1 MKNMSKLYVFF
12 TLLLSYYA
20 VQAQSPDQQK
30 VEALMH
36 QQEACWNRADI
47 DGFMTTYWKSDSLQF
62 IGSKG
67 ITYGWQ
73 ATLTNYKKSYP
84 NKASMG
90 ELKFTILS
98 NQQFSENVIYI
109 IGKWELSREKP
120 VGGYFTLLWKKINN
134 QWVIVTDHTS

>member
-1 MKNMSKLYVFF
+1 MRKLYAFF
-12 TLLLSYYA
+12 ILLLSNYF
-20 VQAQSPDQQK
+20 VQAQNPDQQK

-36 QQEACWNRADI
+36 QQEACWNRSDI

-73 ATLTNYKKSYP
+73 ATLNNYKKSYP

-98 NQQFSENVIYI
+98 NQQFSDNVIYI
-109 IGKWELSREKP
+109 IGKWELRREKP